1 MATLKKSF
9 SGLDILNER
18 MSSNYKGFFQSF
30 FSSKKYINVK
40 LPYYDYLR
48 GQVFIQDLI
57 DNFPEDMSSS
67 LDIGQLIHLLY
78 TDFLN
83 QIKRGVKNEDV
94 AIYLKQSK
102 EKYFPEKIV
111 EKRVFKQVNNHL
123 FQYEDIEE
131 YEDEEEDEEKFAY
144 LDIRASEKIILRG
157 EILIYDLSPFL
168 GGTSLSVEQLIAII
182 YLDFI
187 KRVQEHGNSV
197 AVQQTIMKKML
208 RI

>member
-1 MATLKKSF
+1 
-9 SGLDILNER
+9 
-18 MSSNYKGFFQSF
+18 MSSTYKGFFQSF

-40 LPYYDYLR
+40 LPYYDFLR

-67 LDIGQLIHLLY
+67 FDIAQLIHMLY

-94 AIYLKQSK
+94 AVYLKQSM
-102 EKYFPEKIV
+102 EKYFPVKVV

-131 YEDEEEDEEKFAY
+131 YDDEEEEEEEKFAY

-157 EILIYDLSPFL
+157 EILLYDLSPFL
-168 GGTSLSVEQLIAII
+168 SGTSISVEQLIAII

-197 AVQQTIMKKML
+197 AVQQTLIKKIL
-208 RI
+208 K

>member
-1 MATLKKSF
+1 MKKTF
-9 SGLDILNER
+9 SGLEILNER
-18 MSSNYKGFFQSF
+18 MSSTYKGFFQSF

-40 LPYYDYLR
+40 LPYYDFLR

-67 LDIGQLIHLLY
+67 FDIAQLIHMLY

-94 AIYLKQSK
+94 AVYLKQSM
-102 EKYFPEKIV
+102 EKYFPVKVV

-131 YEDEEEDEEKFAY
+131 YDDEEEEEEEKFAY

-157 EILIYDLSPFL
+157 EILLYDLSPFL
-168 GGTSLSVEQLIAII
+168 SGTSISVEQLIAII

-197 AVQQTIMKKML
+197 AVQQTLIKKIL
-208 RI
+208 K